1 MNRFEIVTPADL
13 PSAVRLLAQPGH
25 MALAG
30 GVDTLD
36 HPAALGRA
44 EVAVLGA

>member
-13 PSAVRLLAQPGH
+13 PSAVRLLAHPGH

-30 GVDTLD
+30 GVDRSTCSSSSSSR
-36 HPAALGRA
+36 PARWSI
-44 EVAVLGA
+44 